1 MFWNWLHYGSLF
13 NLSDKGV
20 NMELL
25 DIDTIQVLLKY
36 GSFALTFGIVIIIS
50 FELFIFGVV
59 KAISF
64 FRL

>member
-1 MFWNWLHYGSLF
+1 
-13 NLSDKGV
+13 
-20 NMELL
+20 MELL

-64 FRL
+64 CLLYTSDAADELDGVVIGGGRVS